1 MEMCEALHAMADQE
15 EAIEGTAEKQ
25 LVLTILTKEGMSTE
39 EMGFEVEEALPSA
52 QLEVKEYELPF
63 DEPNAQ
69 QDQADG
75 HVPQP
80 ADMEQEGRL
89 VVGKVLPE
97 KIVVNE
103 VELCAT
109 SPLRQLR
116 AACNFFGVSQSGS
129 RSKCFERLVSHMRER
144 ELKAAAE
151 AVAAAQME
159 ESRQPRAPPLI
170 MVPSQAEQDKHNLT
184 HTPYA
189 PWCECCLMHRGRPD
203 RHLRSGASR
212 LTGLPIISLDFCYT
226 KAGSIDRNPSRL
238 EKEKCHCEK

>member
-103 VELCAT
+103 VELCGAMCDVT
-109 SPLRQLR
+109 SETVEGSVQLLRSEPVREPEQVLREVGLPHEGEGAEGSGRGCSSSANGGVQAAKSTAFDHGAKSGGAGQTQPHTHRMPL
-116 AACNFFGVSQSGS
+116 GVS
-129 RSKCFERLVSHMRER
+129 
-144 ELKAAAE
+144 AA
-151 AVAAAQME
+151 
-159 ESRQPRAPPLI
+159 
-170 MVPSQAEQDKHNLT
+170 
-184 HTPYA
+184 
-189 PWCECCLMHRGRPD
+189 
-203 RHLRSGASR
+203 
-212 LTGLPIISLDFCYT
+212 
-226 KAGSIDRNPSRL
+226 
-238 EKEKCHCEK
+238 

>member
-170 MVPSQAEQDKHNLT
+170 MVPSQEEQDKHNLT
-184 HTPYA
+184 HTVCP
-189 PWCECCLMHRGRPD
+189 LV
-203 RHLRSGASR
+203 
-212 LTGLPIISLDFCYT
+212 
-226 KAGSIDRNPSRL
+226 
-238 EKEKCHCEK
+238 